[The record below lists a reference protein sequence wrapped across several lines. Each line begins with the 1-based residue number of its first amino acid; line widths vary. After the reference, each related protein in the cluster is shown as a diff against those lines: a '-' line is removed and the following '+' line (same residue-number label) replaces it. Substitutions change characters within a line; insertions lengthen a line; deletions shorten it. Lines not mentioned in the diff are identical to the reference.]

1 MPIGFSVVEDAK
13 FALLF
18 TENVTLKEKLK
29 T

>member
-1 MPIGFSVVEDAK
+1 MLIGFSVVEDAK
-13 FALLF
+13 SALLL